1 MTHTLNRR
9 GLSEERP
16 GEEIVFLC
24 MIPADQRGKK
34 SEEMLEMANTVL
46 KYRPDNI
53 IGAPVGLDEEG
64 VRTLAKRGTIITA
77 VFTNKDDVQKL
88 VEEIKSK
95 RLGISVVLSGLFQ
108 DVHEVCDK
116 AGLKGHT
123 HNISLGIF
131 GKTERLPGEETLEI
145 TTQCGHALISPH
157 YVKQIVRKIR
167 KGKMTS
173 EEGAS
178 LLIKPCV
185 CGIGNPQ
192 RIKKSLDSMAN

>member
-24 MIPADQRGKK
+24 MIPAGERGKK

-46 KYRPDNI
+46 KYAPDNI
-53 IGAPVGLDEEG
+53 IGAPIGLDEEG
-64 VRTLAKRGTIITA
+64 VRSLAKRGTIITA

-88 VEEIKSK
+88 IEEIKSK

-108 DVHEVCDK
+108 DVHEICDNN
-116 AGLKGHT
+116 GLKEHT

-131 GKTERLPGEETLEI
+131 GKTDRLPDEETLEI
-145 TTQCGHALISPH
+145 VTQCGHALISPH

-173 EEGAS
+173 EEGAR

-192 RIKKSLDSMAN
+192 RIKTSLDLMAN